1 MQRLV
6 NKVAVITGG
15 SGGIGKA
22 TAHRFLEEGARVV
35 LVDRDA
41 EALAAVAE
49 ELGPLGEVLTV
60 TADVS
65 DEADTERFVREA
77 RERFGR
83 IDVFFANAGI
93 EGHVAPLVDQKM
105 EDFDRVIAV
114 NVRGVYL
121 GLQKVLPVLQE
132 QGSGSVITMSSV
144 AGLQGFAGL
153 SPYVTSK
160 HAVVGMTR
168 SAALEVAESGV
179 RVNSVHPSP
188 IETEMMDRIE
198 EEIEPGGA
206 SAARKNF
213 EQIVPF
219 HRYGEPLDVAN
230 LVLFLASDESSYIT
244 GDHFRVDGGM
254 GAQ

>member
-1 MQRLV
+1 MQRLAE
-6 NKVAVITGG
+6 KVAVLTGG

-22 TAHRFLEEGARVV
+22 TALRFLEEGARVV
-35 LVDRDA
+35 LVDRDGD
-41 EALAAVAE
+41 ALASAEE
-49 ELGPLGEVLTV
+49 ELGAFGEVATV
-60 TADVS
+60 AADVS
-65 DEADTERFVREA
+65 VVEDTERYVREA

-83 IDVFFANAGI
+83 VDVFFNNAGI
-93 EGHVAPLVDQKM
+93 EGHVAPLVDQRI

-114 NVRGVYL
+114 NVRGTYL
-121 GLQKVLPVLQE
+121 GLQKVLPVMRE
-132 QGSGSVITMSSV
+132 QGSGSVINMSSV

-168 SAALEVAESGV
+168 SAALEMADAAV

-188 IETEMMDRIE
+188 IETSMMDRIE

-206 SAARKNF
+206 AEAHKNF

-219 HRYGEPLDVAN
+219 HRYGEPVDVAN

-244 GDHFRVDGGM
+244 GAHYRVDGGM